1 MQDAQIKQKGMTYL
15 NHLPDPIKSM
25 GLIDPAMK
33 KAFFAFLL
41 NDQYRILSVCKKKK
55 IVILAHPTRGRVTIT
70 SSEQLNA
77 EGKKRYQVFF
87 KVYFKKG
94 SAFIDQLNSQ
104 IHIRVAA

>member
-1 MQDAQIKQKGMTYL
+1 MQVASTEHKGMNYL
-15 NHLPDPIKSM
+15 NHLPDPIKPM
-25 GLIDPAMK
+25 GSIHPKLR

-41 NDQYRILSVCKKKK
+41 NDHYRILSACKKKK
-55 IVILAHPTRGRVTIT
+55 IVTLVHPTRGQVTIT

>member
-1 MQDAQIKQKGMTYL
+1 MQDTSIEQKGLNYL

-25 GLIDPAMK
+25 GSIDPAMK

-55 IVILAHPTRGRVTIT
+55 IVTLVHPTRGQVTIT
-70 SSEQLNA
+70 ASEQLNA

-87 KVYFKKG
+87 KVYFKQG
-94 SAFIDQLNSQ
+94 SAFIDQLSSQ

>member
-1 MQDAQIKQKGMTYL
+1 MNYL
-15 NHLPDPIKSM
+15 NHLPEPVQPLNQIHQKM
-25 GLIDPAMK
+25 R

-41 NDQYRILSVCKKKK
+41 NDEYRIANICKKKQ
-55 IVILAHPTRGRVTIT
+55 IVTLVHPTRGQVTIT
-70 SSEQLNA
+70 ASERLNA

>member
-1 MQDAQIKQKGMTYL
+1 MHDASIENKVVNYL
-15 NHLPDPIKSM
+15 NHLPDPIKPM
-25 GLIDPAMK
+25 GSIDLAMR

-55 IVILAHPTRGRVTIT
+55 IVTLVHPTRGQVTIT
-70 SSEQLNA
+70 ASEQLNA

-87 KVYFKKG
+87 KVYFKRG

-104 IHIRVAA
+104 IQIRVAA